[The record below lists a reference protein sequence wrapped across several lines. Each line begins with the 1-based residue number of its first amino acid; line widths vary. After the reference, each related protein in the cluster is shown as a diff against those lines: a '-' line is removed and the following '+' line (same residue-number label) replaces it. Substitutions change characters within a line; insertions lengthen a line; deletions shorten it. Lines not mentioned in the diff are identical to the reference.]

1 MIEGVER
8 SPDEAAK
15 LTVHTGMDLHDLMSA
30 LQQASDLELLRLRTA
45 IDHLLQSPTRIL
57 AVRQRLQLGQ
67 EVHFWNLR
75 DNRTQHG
82 RITKFKSDQLLIL
95 AENPPQYWW
104 VPYAAIQLDP
114 SQAPLPEPPTPLG
127 RADFALG
134 DMVSFEGRDLIQR
147 LGSIVRLNQKTA
159 TVSCDGHSWRV
170 SFALLRHVVEL

>member
-1 MIEGVER
+1 MEMFPE
-8 SPDEAAK
+8 EAAK
-15 LTVHTGMDLHDLMSA
+15 LTVHTGMDLHDLMSH
-30 LQQASDLELLRLRTA
+30 LQQASDLDLLRLRTA

-57 AVRQRLQLGQ
+57 AVRQHLHVGQ

-75 DNRTQHG
+75 DNRMQHG

-104 VPYAAIQLDP
+104 VPYAAVQPDP
-114 SQAPLPEPPTPLG
+114 DQAPLSEPPRPMA

-134 DMVSFEGRDLIQR
+134 DTVSFEGHDLIQR

-159 TVSCDGHSWRV
+159 TVSCDGHQWRV
-170 SFALLRHVVEL
+170 PFALLRHVINL